1 MARFILDE
9 DYDMTIKAE
18 IRNILADGYQDK
30 KLMKAENAAL
40 SQMQTYLSGRY
51 DMDKMF
57 AVWDET
63 GEDARDPFIVMTCI
77 DLALYHLYSS
87 KSTNQIPEHRSNR
100 YEDALSWLRSA
111 KRGEVCDSLP
121 VKEEAKLNMRIR
133 SHKPNNHKW

>member
-9 DYDMTIKAE
+9 DYDMSIKAE
-18 IRNILADGYQDK
+18 IRNILTTGYEDK
-30 KLMKAENAAL
+30 KLMKAENSAL
-40 SQMQTYLSGRY
+40 SQMQSYLSGHY

-57 AVWDET
+57 APWDNT
-63 GEDARDPFIVMTCI
+63 GEDIRDAFIVMTCI

-87 KSTNQIPEHRSNR
+87 RAANQIPEHRSSR
-100 YEDALSWLRSA
+100 YEDALSWLRAA
-111 KRGEVCDSLP
+111 KRGELCDSLP